1 MLNLFGASGTV
12 IRLVAYEATLLTLL
26 LWLCHIFWN
35 TPDTLQ
41 EAHILAQSTLLFS
54 VGCQRKAV
62 VLLESCL
69 RN

>member
-1 MLNLFGASGTV
+1 MLNLFSALGAVT
-12 IRLVAYEATLLTLL
+12 RFVAYEAKFLTLL
-26 LWLCHIFWN
+26 LGLCPILWN

-54 VGCQRKAV
+54 VGFQRKAV